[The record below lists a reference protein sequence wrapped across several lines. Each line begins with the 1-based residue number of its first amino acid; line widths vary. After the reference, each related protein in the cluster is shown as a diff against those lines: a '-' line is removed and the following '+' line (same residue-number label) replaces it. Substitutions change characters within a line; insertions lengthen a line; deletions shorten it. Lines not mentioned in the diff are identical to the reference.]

1 LFSNLYFWNESTF
14 IMSMWHNRVTT
25 LLGDLYSF
33 GAWSCNKN
41 DTIEQQGLKEGL
53 LELVMATLN
62 FYNNDFHQ
70 SSS

>member
-1 LFSNLYFWNESTF
+1 
-14 IMSMWHNRVTT
+14 MWHNRVTT

-62 FYNNDFHQ
+62 FYNNDFQ
-70 SSS
+70 PKLKLTSTSKIFIK

>member
-1 LFSNLYFWNESTF
+1 
-14 IMSMWHNRVTT
+14 MSMWHNRVTT

-62 FYNNDFHQ
+62 FYNNDFQ
-70 SSS
+70 PKLKLTSTSKIFIK

>member
-1 LFSNLYFWNESTF
+1 
-14 IMSMWHNRVTT
+14 MWHNRVTT